1 MLGKC
6 MSFSVGKIKVFLSLL
21 CLLVLSSTNAY
32 AAFPDLGVVGDHR
45 LMTVV
50 GFAQQDYYF
59 DLFKYGG
66 LQTLALTFALIGGL
80 LLLLI
85 PKNHNIVTIGSY
97 LLLVFILIVA
107 PNPSTQSLFFYP
119 LGDVPERWNC
129 PVPPSD
135 TGLSM
140 EEFCTRGIDSISGN
154 IADTLS
160 DYTMSASN
168 VAAPGNTSGFGAF
181 VPQLV
186 TIHFFTAVER
196 TLLEALWVNTRNA
209 THPGD
214 LMGIVDANDVVSDAV
229 SNNPNIKYYNSVY
242 STICEGQSDLLNV
255 GDFTALPQNII
266 LEAAMHTFTFA
277 DAVAA
282 NEIFYNTARDRPG
295 FYPVRAATA
304 KIYVNDYVKSLTY
317 PASDTSRTT
326 IANSIRGE
334 MTRLGLAG
342 PLDALQ
348 AYKEERIKSTET
360 LKFPHSDHAEGSG
373 RAFNT
378 NIFKALITS
387 DDDYSDSY
395 EPDPYDYTAKTTA
408 SAARIPDGVTPHA
421 ANSSAAIW
429 LDSDVS
435 LRPNPAGFRSYVN
448 GRPTGRGAFYDSIS
462 GYRDALSDQDSTSHQ
477 LAIAM
482 SEYPVQLFIPY
493 VIKSDPTSVH
503 FGTPDATNVA
513 GSPVR
518 PAWQRL
524 LPRTLGT
531 APTLSGTGGGGVV
544 VPTPGATQFTTSVQS
559 CLDFAAL
566 IHSRR
571 YYALEELGYLDDIDM
586 DLRMPLNTGELI
598 SLVEMPVSPVDGEE
612 QNFQNT
618 LAEKARVALQK
629 QGCVMDDAGT
639 GWVGCSRG
647 STAPAP
653 FASDLPKAVCESML
667 GFACTMERWAKTIF
681 HDFQKS
687 WESAQSG
694 NFASIT
700 NSQNGATTHGG
711 ANSYSAAAGDFIVKY
726 GLMVASFVQ
735 GFVYGAYMKLMP
747 VIIGYGIAITLFMT
761 PFVFLMGI
769 AIPMQARSVLVAPIV
784 AIAFLKTVSVALV
797 VVDNAFVSLM
807 FWVERVNVSDPQL
820 YKAMLVMA
828 HLTASVSLFSLAGLL
843 LFGLNDPG
851 SFVKHLSSMDK
862 AGQVS
867 FQEAVAYGAAPIA
880 ATKMATGLAKKGVGA
895 VTGAGGAAV
904 EKGGKL
910 AASSY
915 MKDGRNMSEGMQETV
930 SNMATSTGL
939 MGAVH
944 TAIGGKAFARGL
956 AAQAD
961 KADAKEKFKD
971 NLSDNFTVDGKT
983 LSATA
988 KAEKL
993 ADRQAA
999 ITEDAAIVRGRRREI
1014 AEAGTID
1021 QVRAQSTAL
1030 LDQQMRRH
1038 GDSANTKPNGTGPK
1052 GSHAVESGQKE
1063 LESQA
1068 KKVAEALHG
1077 TAAAIDA
1084 AGEKARKAIAQ
1095 SYERGTNKED
1105 FVRDVDQVKGVGFSG
1120 MKESIA
1126 REVLGDDKV
1135 NSGRI
1140 ETSKSG
1146 ERYYIADWQKV
1157 KSDKQRQAQEDLI
1170 KSKLDTL

>member
-1 MLGKC
+1 ML
-6 MSFSVGKIKVFLSLL
+6 FSSLD
-21 CLLVLSSTNAY
+21 AY
-32 AAFPDLGVVGDHR
+32 ALFPDLGVVGDHR
-45 LMTVV
+45 MMTVV

-59 DLFKYGG
+59 DLFKVGG

-80 LLLLI
+80 LILLI
-85 PKNHNIVTIGSY
+85 PKNHNLVTVGSY
-97 LLLVFILIVA
+97 LLLIFILIVS

-129 PVPPSD
+129 PVPSSD
-135 TGLSM
+135 SGLSM
-140 EEFCTRGIDSISGN
+140 EELCSRSGDVSASGHISDS
-154 IADTLS
+154 LP
-160 DYTMSASN
+160 DYTM
-168 VAAPGNTSGFGAF
+168 GGTNTDGFGAF

-196 TLLEALWVNTRNA
+196 TLLEALWGNTRNA

-214 LMGIVDANDVVSDAV
+214 LVVGGKTNALIADATR
-229 SNNPNIKYYNSVY
+229 NNPNIKYYENVY
-242 STICEGQSDLLNV
+242 SQLCSNHTELLSI
-255 GDFTALPQNII
+255 GDFPAMGLN
-266 LEAAMHTFTFA
+266 AAVDAAEDTFTFQ
-277 DAVAA
+277 DAIIA
-282 NEIFYNTARDRPG
+282 NEIYYG
-295 FYPVRAATA
+295 SGLEGGVYPIRAATA
-304 KIYVNDYVKSLTY
+304 RLHPRDYTKSLSFPSGYNKGNNFAEGVVKSVDVDMAAMALFNY
-317 PASDTSRTT
+317 KLVRHRMP
-326 IANSIRGE
+326 NS
-334 MTRLGLAG
+334 T
-342 PLDALQ
+342 LD
-348 AYKEERIKSTET
+348 
-360 LKFPHSDHAEGSG
+360 FPHSSVRQSSSLGFRTH
-373 RAFNT
+373 
-378 NIFKALITS
+378 IFRDFAQS
-387 DDDYSDSY
+387 QDYNYSFWTATQSR
-395 EPDPYDYTAKTTA
+395 EPDAYRYTATTTTPSIPRPVDETSNRPSPTDWNTVHWRSDHLDMKTTSERPVEYEEFTA
-408 SAARIPDGVTPHA
+408 DLAEYREALADINNPNHELAA
-421 ANSSAAIW
+421 
-429 LDSDVS
+429 
-435 LRPNPAGFRSYVN
+435 
-448 GRPTGRGAFYDSIS
+448 
-462 GYRDALSDQDSTSHQ
+462 
-477 LAIAM
+477 AM
-482 SEYPVQLFIPY
+482 SRYPVQLYIPY
-493 VIKSDPTSVH
+493 IGVQSTDNMGWLGSS
-503 FGTPDATNVA
+503 A
-513 GSPVR
+513 GSHR
-518 PAWQRL
+518 GL
-524 LPRTLGT
+524 LPRTFNSSPDLVGT
-531 APTLSGTGGGGVV
+531 DTVTGSAPNNGIGNGANQM
-544 VPTPGATQFTTSVQS
+544 TPAVQS

-566 IHSRR
+566 ITSRR
-571 YYALEELGYLDDIDM
+571 FFALEEIGVIPNSPGTSNPI
-586 DLRMPLNTGELI
+586 DLRTVPSISELI
-598 SLVEMPVSPVDGEE
+598 AIVENDLNAITDVQHKVFANE
-612 QNFQNT
+612 
-618 LAEKARVALQK
+618 LAERARVVLQGK
-629 QGCVMDDAGT
+629 GCQMNAAGT
-639 GWVGCSRG
+639 DWVGGSSCSRTSPDDG
-647 STAPAP
+647 DPEGKVAEFICETMGWSTGCAIHSSVQSG
-653 FASDLPKAVCESML
+653 FNMVVNDFSKSM
-667 GFACTMERWAKTIF
+667 
-681 HDFQKS
+681 S
-687 WESAQSG
+687 SARSG
-694 NFASIT
+694 NFASI
-700 NSQNGATTHGG
+700 SASPGGATSHGG
-711 ANSYSAAAGDFIVKY
+711 FNSYSAGVGDFIVKY
-726 GLMVASFVQ
+726 GLMVASLVQ

-747 VIIGYGIAITLFMT
+747 VIIGYGIALILFMT

-769 AIPMQARSVLVAPIV
+769 AVPMQARSVLVAPII
-784 AIAFLKTVSVALV
+784 AIAFLKTVSIALV
-797 VVDNAFVSLM
+797 VVDHAFVSLM
-807 FWVERVNVSDPQL
+807 YWVKAVNVSDRDL
-820 YKAMLVMA
+820 YEAMLIMA

-851 SFVKHLSSMDK
+851 SFVKHLASMDK

-867 FQEAVAYGAAPIA
+867 FQEAMAYGAAPLA

-910 AASSY
+910 AGSHY

-993 ADRQAA
+993 ADKQAA

-1030 LDQQMRRH
+1030 LDQQMRRY

-1095 SYERGTNKED
+1095 SYERGTNNED

-1135 NSGRI
+1135 KSGRI

-1146 ERYYIADWQKV
+1146 EKYYIADYQKV
-1157 KSDKQRQAQEDLI
+1157 KSDKQKQAQDDLI
-1170 KSKLDTL
+1170 KSKLETL